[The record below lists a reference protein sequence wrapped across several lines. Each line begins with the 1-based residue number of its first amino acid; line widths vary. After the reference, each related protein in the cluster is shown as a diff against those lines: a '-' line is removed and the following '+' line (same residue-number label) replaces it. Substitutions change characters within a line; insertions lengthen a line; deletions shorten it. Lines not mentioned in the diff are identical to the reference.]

1 MLIKYDVAL
10 LALHFD
16 TGKIADFGIVDGVY
30 ENEIENVVSDKK

>member
-16 TGKIADFGIVDGVY
+16 TGKIADFGMGDDVC
-30 ENEIENVVSDKK
+30 ENETEKTVSDKK